1 MNKFQ
6 LNIFSKASYEIM
18 LVFLQF
24 FIISLHFFQWGFIPQ
39 KQIIQVSSLS
49 YLVEFLI
56 IIVSFIIMLV
66 GIKDLGRN
74 LSPFP
79 RPINNSNLVTTG
91 IYRFTRHPMYYSLIF
106 ISFGFFII
114 ILVAIKDLG
123 RNLSPFPRPINNSK
137 LVTTGIY
144 RFTRHPMYYSLIFI
158 SIGVFIIK
166 LSIYYLFLTIIL
178 ALIIKFKIALEE
190 KYLINKFKNYLLY
203 KNEVKV

>member
-6 LNIFSKASYEIM
+6 LIIFLKAAYEII

-24 FIISLHFFQWGFIPQ
+24 FIISLHFFQWEFIPQ
-39 KQIIQVSSLS
+39 IQIIQVSPFS
-49 YLVEFLI
+49 YFVGFLI
-56 IIVSFIIMLV
+56 IIIAFIIL
-66 GIKDLGRN
+66 
-74 LSPFP
+74 F
-79 RPINNSNLVTTG
+79 
-91 IYRFTRHPMYYSLIF
+91 
-106 ISFGFFII
+106 
-114 ILVAIKDLG
+114 VAIKDLG

-144 RFTRHPMYYSLIFI
+144 RFTRHTMYYSLIFI

-166 LSIYYLFLTIIL
+166 LSIYYLFLTISL